1 MRQHFTAPLLLS
13 IALSAL
19 VGCASPTGN
28 EKSASA
34 QAGEPTDNGA
44 TRTSTDLKEAPEQRE
59 MPIPE
64 SSVLPLL
71 KAEFALRAR
80 DFELGSSL
88 LTEQAMLLND
98 PALTRRALRLAEF
111 ISDEQRAAALS
122 LRLAELDPN
131 DGAAAA
137 AASGWLARSGQPLR
151 ALEYAEYALALGVSV
166 NVAGN
171 LGSFSQFDD
180 NTQRAVAAA
189 IESLSSRWPNDDEI
203 AIAATLL
210 ARLKQDW
217 QLAESLIL
225 PVLQRSPGDVR
236 SIMLWT
242 QLQIDQSVEDPL
254 ERLVEAV
261 TEYPEN
267 TELRLQYARL
277 LGAEGD
283 YSGAQAQFA
292 ILLALDPD
300 NPDMLTTA
308 ALLDFELERYDA
320 ALAKFLHLIALEARL
335 DEAFYYVGRI
345 RAAEDRYPEAVEA
358 FASVR
363 PSREFRDAKVR
374 AAQILIDTAFASDI
388 RHFFQAQRRT
398 YPSAAEQLFLLE
410 AESLRDWE
418 GESLAAYDRGLSAF
432 PQSFSLL
439 YGRAM
444 IHESE
449 DSLQAMEHD
458 LRSILAQ
465 DPNHAATLNALGYSL
480 TNRTQ
485 RYEEAAVLIERALAL
500 SPGDPAIMDSLGWV
514 YYKLGQYVQSESLL
528 REAHAAF
535 PDPEVAAHLGEVL
548 WAQGREVEAKDVWQD
563 GLNRVSDHPIILEAI
578 DRLGAA
584 LP

>member
-1 MRQHFTAPLLLS
+1 MRTHFIALLLFS
-13 IALSAL
+13 LVLSSL
-19 VGCASPTGN
+19 VGCASPANNGTPAPSRAEESVATEVTQEAN
-28 EKSASA
+28 DLEK
-34 QAGEPTDNGA
+34 
-44 TRTSTDLKEAPEQRE
+44 APEPPE
-59 MPIPE
+59 TPIPAA
-64 SSVLPLL
+64 SVLPLL
-71 KAEFALRAR
+71 TAEFALRAR
-80 DFELGSSL
+80 DFDLGSSL
-88 LTEQAMLLND
+88 LTEQAMVLSDREL
-98 PALTRRALRLAEF
+98 ARRALRLAEF
-111 ISDEQRAAALS
+111 VSDEQRAAALS
-122 LRLAELDPN
+122 LRLAELDPD

-137 AASGWLARSGQPLR
+137 AASGWLARSGQPLKALDYAAI
-151 ALEYAEYALALGVSV
+151 ALERGVSV

-171 LGSFSQFDD
+171 LGSFSQFDED
-180 NTQRAVAAA
+180 TQLAIAAA
-189 IESLSSRWPNDDEI
+189 IESLSSRWPDDDEV

-210 ARLKQDW
+210 ARLQQDW
-217 QLAESLIL
+217 PRAESLIL
-225 PVLQRSPGDVR
+225 PVLRRSPNDVR

-254 ERLVEAV
+254 ERLVDAIAD
-261 TEYPEN
+261 YPEN

-283 YSGAQAQFA
+283 YSGARAQFA
-292 ILLALDPD
+292 ILLELEPN
-300 NPDMLTTA
+300 NPDMISTA
-308 ALLDFELERYDA
+308 ALLDFELELYDA
-320 ALAKFLHLIALEARL
+320 ALAKFLQLIALEARL

-345 RAAEDRYPEAVEA
+345 QAADDRYSEAIEA
-358 FASVR
+358 FGSVG

-374 AAQILIDTAFASDI
+374 AAQVLIDTAFASDI
-388 RHFFQAQRRT
+388 RQFFDAQRRT
-398 YPSAAEQLFLLE
+398 YPSSAEQLFLLE
-410 AESLRDWE
+410 AESLRDWS
-418 GESLAAYDRGLSAF
+418 GESLEAYDRGLAAF

-449 DSLQAMEHD
+449 GSLWAMEQD
-458 LRSILAQ
+458 LRRILAQ

-528 REAHAAF
+528 REAHAAL

-548 WAQGREVEAKDVWQD
+548 WAQGREVEAKDVWQE

-578 DRLGAA
+578 DRLGVA

>member
-1 MRQHFTAPLLLS
+1 MRTHFIALLLFS
-13 IALSAL
+13 LVLSSL
-19 VGCASPTGN
+19 VGCASPANNGTPAPSRAEESVATEVTQEAN
-28 EKSASA
+28 DFEK
-34 QAGEPTDNGA
+34 
-44 TRTSTDLKEAPEQRE
+44 APEPPE
-59 MPIPE
+59 TPIPAA
-64 SSVLPLL
+64 SVLPLL
-71 KAEFALRAR
+71 TAEFALRAR
-80 DFELGSSL
+80 DFDLGSSL
-88 LTEQAMLLND
+88 LTEQAMVLSD
-98 PALTRRALRLAEF
+98 PELARRALRLAEF
-111 ISDEQRAAALS
+111 VSDEQRAAALS
-122 LRLAELDPN
+122 LRLAELDPD

-137 AASGWLARSGQPLR
+137 AASGWLARSGQPLKALDYAAI
-151 ALEYAEYALALGVSV
+151 ALERGVSV

-171 LGSFSQFDD
+171 LGSFSQFDED
-180 NTQRAVAAA
+180 TQLAIAAA
-189 IESLSSRWPNDDEI
+189 IESLSSRWPDDDEV

-210 ARLKQDW
+210 ARLQQDW
-217 QLAESLIL
+217 PRAESLIL
-225 PVLQRSPGDVR
+225 PVLRRSPNDVR

-254 ERLVEAV
+254 ERLVDAIAD
-261 TEYPEN
+261 YPEN

-283 YSGAQAQFA
+283 YSGARAQFA
-292 ILLALDPD
+292 ILLELEPN
-300 NPDMLTTA
+300 NPDMISTA
-308 ALLDFELERYDA
+308 ALLDFELELYDA
-320 ALAKFLHLIALEARL
+320 ALAKFLQLIALEARL

-345 RAAEDRYPEAVEA
+345 QAADDRYSEAIEA
-358 FASVR
+358 FASVG

-374 AAQILIDTAFASDI
+374 AAQVLIDTAFASDI
-388 RHFFQAQRRT
+388 RQFFDAQRRT
-398 YPSAAEQLFLLE
+398 YPSSAEQLFLLE
-410 AESLRDWE
+410 AESLRDWS
-418 GESLAAYDRGLSAF
+418 GESLEAYDRGLAAF

-449 DSLQAMEHD
+449 GSLWAMEQD
-458 LRSILAQ
+458 LRRILAQ

-528 REAHAAF
+528 REAHAAL

-548 WAQGREVEAKDVWQD
+548 WAQGREVEAKDVWQE

-578 DRLGAA
+578 DRLGVA

>member
-1 MRQHFTAPLLLS
+1 MRTHFIALLLFS
-13 IALSAL
+13 LVLSSL
-19 VGCASPTGN
+19 VGCASPAN
-28 EKSASA
+28 
-34 QAGEPTDNGA
+34 NGTPAPSRAEESVA
-44 TRTSTDLKEAPEQRE
+44 TEVTQEANDLAKAPEPPE
-59 MPIPE
+59 TPIPAA
-64 SSVLPLL
+64 SVLPLL

-80 DFELGSSL
+80 DFNLGSSL
-88 LTEQAMLLND
+88 LTEQAMVLSD
-98 PALTRRALRLAEF
+98 PELARRALRLAEF
-111 ISDEQRAAALS
+111 VSDEQRAAALS
-122 LRLAELDPN
+122 LRLAELDPD

-137 AASGWLARSGQPLR
+137 AASGWLARSGQPLKALDYAAI
-151 ALEYAEYALALGVSV
+151 ALERGVSV

-171 LGSFSQFDD
+171 LGSFSQFDED
-180 NTQRAVAAA
+180 TQLAIAAA
-189 IESLSSRWPNDDEI
+189 IESLSSRWPEDDEV

-210 ARLKQDW
+210 ARLQQDW
-217 QLAESLIL
+217 PRAESLIL
-225 PVLQRSPGDVR
+225 PVLRRSPNDVR

-254 ERLVEAV
+254 ERLVDAIAD
-261 TEYPEN
+261 YPEN

-283 YSGAQAQFA
+283 YSGARAQFA
-292 ILLALDPD
+292 ILLELEPN
-300 NPDMLTTA
+300 NPDMISTA
-308 ALLDFELERYDA
+308 ALLDFELELYDA
-320 ALAKFLHLIALEARL
+320 ALAKFLQLIALEARL

-345 RAAEDRYPEAVEA
+345 QAADDRYSEAIEA
-358 FASVR
+358 FGSVG

-374 AAQILIDTAFASDI
+374 AAQVLIDTAFASDI
-388 RHFFQAQRRT
+388 RQFFDAQRRT
-398 YPSAAEQLFLLE
+398 YPSSAEQLFLLE
-410 AESLRDWE
+410 AESLRDWS
-418 GESLAAYDRGLSAF
+418 GESLEAYDRGLAAF

-449 DSLQAMEHD
+449 GSLWAMEQD
-458 LRSILAQ
+458 LRRILAQ

-528 REAHAAF
+528 REAHAAL

-548 WAQGREVEAKDVWQD
+548 WAQGREVEAKDVWQE

-578 DRLGAA
+578 DRLGVA

>member
-1 MRQHFTAPLLLS
+1 MRTHFIALLLFS
-13 IALSAL
+13 LVLSSL
-19 VGCASPTGN
+19 VGCASPANNGTPAPSRAEESVATEVTQEAN
-28 EKSASA
+28 DLEK
-34 QAGEPTDNGA
+34 
-44 TRTSTDLKEAPEQRE
+44 APEPPE
-59 MPIPE
+59 TPIPAV
-64 SSVLPLL
+64 SVLPLIT
-71 KAEFALRAR
+71 AEFALRAR
-80 DFELGSSL
+80 DFDLGSSL
-88 LTEQAMLLND
+88 LTEQAMVLSD
-98 PALTRRALRLAEF
+98 PELARRALRLAEF
-111 ISDEQRAAALS
+111 VSDEQRAAALS

-137 AASGWLARSGQPLR
+137 AASGWLARSGQPLKALDYAAI
-151 ALEYAEYALALGVSV
+151 ALERGVSV

-171 LGSFSQFDD
+171 LGSFSQFDED
-180 NTQRAVAAA
+180 TQLAIAAA
-189 IESLSSRWPNDDEI
+189 IESLSSRWPDDDEV

-210 ARLKQDW
+210 ARLQQDW
-217 QLAESLIL
+217 PRAESLIL
-225 PVLQRSPGDVR
+225 PVLRRSPNDVR

-254 ERLVEAV
+254 ERLVDAIAD
-261 TEYPEN
+261 YPEN

-283 YSGAQAQFA
+283 YSGARAQFA
-292 ILLALDPD
+292 ILLELEPN
-300 NPDMLTTA
+300 NPDMISTA
-308 ALLDFELERYDA
+308 ALLDFELELYDA
-320 ALAKFLHLIALEARL
+320 ALAKFLQLIALEARL

-345 RAAEDRYPEAVEA
+345 QAADDRYSEAIEA
-358 FASVR
+358 FASVG

-374 AAQILIDTAFASDI
+374 AAQVLIDTAFASDI
-388 RHFFQAQRRT
+388 RQFFDAQRRT
-398 YPSAAEQLFLLE
+398 YPSSAEQLFLLE
-410 AESLRDWE
+410 AESLRDWS
-418 GESLAAYDRGLSAF
+418 GESLEAYDRGLGAF

-449 DSLQAMEHD
+449 GSLWAMEQD
-458 LRSILAQ
+458 LRRILAQ

-528 REAHAAF
+528 REAHAAL

-548 WAQGREVEAKDVWQD
+548 WAQGREVEAKDVWQE

-578 DRLGAA
+578 DRLGVA

>member
-1 MRQHFTAPLLLS
+1 LRTHFIALLLFS
-13 IALSAL
+13 LVLSSL
-19 VGCASPTGN
+19 VGCASPANNGTPAPSRAEESVATEVTQEAN
-28 EKSASA
+28 DLEK
-34 QAGEPTDNGA
+34 
-44 TRTSTDLKEAPEQRE
+44 APEPPE
-59 MPIPE
+59 TPIPAA
-64 SSVLPLL
+64 SVLPLL
-71 KAEFALRAR
+71 TAEFALRAR
-80 DFELGSSL
+80 DFDLGSSL
-88 LTEQAMLLND
+88 LTEQAMVLSD
-98 PALTRRALRLAEF
+98 PELARRALRLAEF
-111 ISDEQRAAALS
+111 VSDEQRAAALS
-122 LRLAELDPN
+122 LRLAELDPD

-137 AASGWLARSGQPLR
+137 AASGWLARSGQPLKALDYAAI
-151 ALEYAEYALALGVSV
+151 ALERGVSV

-171 LGSFSQFDD
+171 LGSFSQFDED
-180 NTQRAVAAA
+180 TQLAIAAA
-189 IESLSSRWPNDDEI
+189 IESLSSRWPDDDEV

-210 ARLKQDW
+210 ARLQQDW
-217 QLAESLIL
+217 PRAESLIL
-225 PVLQRSPGDVR
+225 PVLRRSPNDVR

-254 ERLVEAV
+254 ERLVDAIAD
-261 TEYPEN
+261 YPEN

-283 YSGAQAQFA
+283 YSGARAQFA
-292 ILLALDPD
+292 ILLELEPN
-300 NPDMLTTA
+300 NPDMISTA
-308 ALLDFELERYDA
+308 ALLDFELELYDA
-320 ALAKFLHLIALEARL
+320 ALAKFLQLIALEARL

-345 RAAEDRYPEAVEA
+345 QAADDRYSEAIEA
-358 FASVR
+358 FGSVG

-374 AAQILIDTAFASDI
+374 AAQVLIDTAFASDI
-388 RHFFQAQRRT
+388 RQFFDAQRRT
-398 YPSAAEQLFLLE
+398 YPSSAEQLFLLE
-410 AESLRDWE
+410 AESLRDWS
-418 GESLAAYDRGLSAF
+418 GESLEAYDRGLGAF

-449 DSLQAMEHD
+449 GSLWAMEQD
-458 LRSILAQ
+458 LRRILAQ

-528 REAHAAF
+528 REAHAAL

-548 WAQGREVEAKDVWQD
+548 WAQGREVEAKDVWQE

-578 DRLGAA
+578 DRLGVA

>member
-1 MRQHFTAPLLLS
+1 MRTHFIALLLFS
-13 IALSAL
+13 LVLSSL
-19 VGCASPTGN
+19 VGCASPANNGTPAPSRAEESVATEVTQEAN
-28 EKSASA
+28 DLEK
-34 QAGEPTDNGA
+34 
-44 TRTSTDLKEAPEQRE
+44 APEPPE
-59 MPIPE
+59 TPIPAA
-64 SSVLPLL
+64 SVLPLL
-71 KAEFALRAR
+71 TAEFALRAR
-80 DFELGSSL
+80 DFDLGSSL
-88 LTEQAMLLND
+88 LTEQAMVLSD
-98 PALTRRALRLAEF
+98 PELARRALRLAEF
-111 ISDEQRAAALS
+111 VSDEQRAAALS
-122 LRLAELDPN
+122 LRLAELDPD

-137 AASGWLARSGQPLR
+137 AASGWLARSGQPLKALDYAAI
-151 ALEYAEYALALGVSV
+151 ALERGVSV

-171 LGSFSQFDD
+171 LGSFSQFDED
-180 NTQRAVAAA
+180 TQLAIAAA
-189 IESLSSRWPNDDEI
+189 IESLSSRWPDDDEV

-210 ARLKQDW
+210 ARLQQDW
-217 QLAESLIL
+217 PRAESLIL
-225 PVLQRSPGDVR
+225 PVLRRSPNDVR

-254 ERLVEAV
+254 ERLVDAIAD
-261 TEYPEN
+261 YPEN

-283 YSGAQAQFA
+283 YSGARAQFA
-292 ILLALDPD
+292 ILLELEPN
-300 NPDMLTTA
+300 NPDMISTA
-308 ALLDFELERYDA
+308 ALLDFELELYDA
-320 ALAKFLHLIALEARL
+320 ALAKFLQLIALEARL

-345 RAAEDRYPEAVEA
+345 QAADDRYSEAIEA
-358 FASVR
+358 FGSVG

-374 AAQILIDTAFASDI
+374 AAQVLIDTAFASDI
-388 RHFFQAQRRT
+388 RQFFDAQRRT
-398 YPSAAEQLFLLE
+398 YPSSAEQLFLLE
-410 AESLRDWE
+410 AESLRDWS
-418 GESLAAYDRGLSAF
+418 GESLEAYDRGLAAF

-449 DSLQAMEHD
+449 GSLWAMEQD
-458 LRSILAQ
+458 LRRILAQ

-548 WAQGREVEAKDVWQD
+548 WAQGREVEAKDVWQE

-578 DRLGAA
+578 DRLGVA